1 MKKLALIAFLI
12 PSFIFGQ
19 NSLEKSILKELN
31 SYRAKNGLT
40 ALAYDSSKSVASRH
54 HSKWMGL
61 SETVSHYETS
71 DVPNFKELNGLEDR
85 MEFFNVNLFSEICD
99 VASIKDFGGNLI
111 KNELVAKAVID
122 NFATS
127 PPHAESMKSYFGKTA
142 PKGIGIGYFKIKD
155 RVYVTINFWYILM
168 NI

>member
-1 MKKLALIAFLI
+1 MTVYLYEPKTNIMKKLALIAFLI

-40 ALAYDSSKSVASRH
+40 ALTYDSSKSVASRH

-61 SETVSHYETS
+61 SETVSHYET
-71 DVPNFKELNGLEDR
+71 
-85 MEFFNVNLFSEICD
+85 
-99 VASIKDFGGNLI
+99 LI

-155 RVYVTINFWYILM
+155 RVYVTINF
-168 NI
+168 